1 MKWIGGM
8 QRALL
13 KIEQELTG
21 EIDYGELAREACCS
35 EYNFMRVFSVLS
47 GYTLADYIRCR
58 RLTEAGR
65 ELMATNE
72 KIIDMALKYGYDS
85 PESFSRAFQRF
96 HGVSPAQARAGGTML
111 RSVSPMVLKIEIDGG
126 FDMRYRIEKRAAQRF
141 VGFHERF
148 SGTPAERDEQEM
160 NFFIHSRLRQYAL
173 MGVSGDCDTQYTL
186 IRNAG
191 ADGYDFCIAVPFGE
205 HLPEKYYQ
213 EVERLNPEFE
223 ELFERIDVPEATY
236 AVFETEHSRYPT
248 LEQADL
254 RRQAVSEWLPG
265 SGYQLA
271 DGAEMQ
277 IIHWYGGGSG
287 KRNERY
293 IELWLPVEAEN

>member
-1 MKWIGGM
+1 MKWIGGI
-8 QRALL
+8 QRALR

-21 EIDYGELAREACCS
+21 GIDYGELAREACCS

-58 RLTEAGR
+58 RLTEAGK
-65 ELMATNE
+65 ELAATDAR
-72 KIIDMALKYGYDS
+72 ILDLAVKYGYDS
-85 PESFSRAFQRF
+85 QESFSRAFQRF
-96 HGVSPAQARAGGTML
+96 HGVSPAQARAGGVML
-111 RSVSPMVLKIEIDGG
+111 RSVSPMVLKIGIEGG
-126 FDMRYRIEKRAAQRF
+126 YDMKYRMEKRAAQRF

-191 ADGYDFCIAVPFGE
+191 ADGYDFYIAVPFGE
-205 HLPEKYYQ
+205 HLPEKHYMD
-213 EVERLNPEFE
+213 VVRLNPEFS
-223 ELFERIDVPEATY
+223 ELFEVFEAPEATY
-236 AVFETEHSRYPT
+236 AVFETGRGRYPT
-248 LEQADL
+248 LEQAEL
-254 RRQAVSEWLPG
+254 RRRAVSEWLPG

-271 DGAEMQ
+271 EGTEMQ

-287 KRNERY
+287 KKEERY
-293 IELWLPVEAEN
+293 IELWLPVEAE